1 MTVKS
6 LTIEL
11 DVHEILD
18 YSDIEK
24 VNIGEVMTK
33 YDFSIVQQSNN
44 EKLLMVSN
52 ELLENDNI
60 IIGFA
65 CFNLEEINQISD
77 NLKRHHHLLSTVYIP
92 SEERVEKRKQKA
104 IEEQKRWG
112 YRDGVS
118 DEEIERN
125 FKVFK
130 ATLLEIKDGLSNTSI
145 KVQAV

>member
-92 SEERVEKRKQKA
+92 
-104 IEEQKRWG
+104 
-112 YRDGVS
+112 
-118 DEEIERN
+118 
-125 FKVFK
+125 
-130 ATLLEIKDGLSNTSI
+130 
-145 KVQAV
+145 